1 MGYAARRKREQ
12 RALRRE
18 ARNLG
23 TGLELLVAPSPTS
36 GPGAKFLDRDLSLI
50 RAGLLYADRVELLSP
65 SALMLSGVA
74 SISDPTALIA
84 LMNQFD
90 APTLARLGL
99 KGDPANFQ
107 AVLLQL
113 QATMR
118 LSREQRRSLTA
129 AQRSALDE
137 VHARLE
143 QAVSQPTTRAKLES
157 MLEEAGAPELVEA
170 VDAGVLRVR
179 TDIGAADPEA
189 MFASYLEAL
198 RAALVSPTTNLLV
211 DDQVASVARAL
222 IESGQVSPNQL
233 AVARASRARSG
244 AGLISHLPAFLGAD
258 VTSVLSARAELEAP
272 LGRYRSAVSEL
283 TERMKLGPF
292 DEGHGDEIAD
302 FWRDEV
308 RPTVDSLRADLSVSR
323 LTRDAALNV
332 ASDTKALF
340 SGGAVF
346 FGLDWVAEAP
356 TMAAA
361 AAGTVATTVKVAVDA
376 YKGRQQRRED
386 AKSHG
391 MFYLLELD
399 RRLQHRE

>member
-1 MGYAARRKREQ
+1 
-12 RALRRE
+12 
-18 ARNLG
+18 
-23 TGLELLVAPSPTS
+23 
-36 GPGAKFLDRDLSLI
+36 
-50 RAGLLYADRVELLSP
+50 
-65 SALMLSGVA
+65 
-74 SISDPTALIA
+74 
-84 LMNQFD
+84 
-90 APTLARLGL
+90 
-99 KGDPANFQ
+99 
-107 AVLLQL
+107 
-113 QATMR
+113 MR

-170 VDAGVLRVR
+170 LDAGVLRVR

-332 ASDTKALF
+332 ASDTKALV

-361 AAGTVATTVKVAVDA
+361 AAGTVATTVKVAADA

>member
-1 MGYAARRKREQ
+1 MGYAARLKRER

-23 TGLELLVAPSPTS
+23 TGLELLVAPAPDS
-36 GPGAKFLDRDLSLI
+36 GPGTRLLDRDLNLI

-65 SALMLSGVA
+65 SALMLGGAA
-74 SISDPTALIA
+74 SLSDPSALIA
-84 LMNQFD
+84 LLNQLD
-90 APTLARLGL
+90 ANTLAHLGL
-99 KGDPANFQ
+99 KGNPANFQ

-118 LSREQRRSLTA
+118 LSREQKRSLTT
-129 AQRSALDE
+129 AQRSALAE
-137 VHARLE
+137 VHSRLE
-143 QAVSQPTTRAKLES
+143 ESVSQPATTAKLGS

-170 VDAGVLRVR
+170 LESGVLSVR
-179 TDIGAADPEA
+179 TDIGASDPEV
-189 MFASYLEAL
+189 MFERYLDAL
-198 RAALVSPTTNLLV
+198 RTALVSPTTNLLV
-211 DDQVASVARAL
+211 DDEVASVARAL

-244 AGLISHLPAFLGAD
+244 AGLISHLPAFPGAD

-292 DEGHGDEIAD
+292 EEGHGDEIAD

-308 RPTVDSLRADLSVSR
+308 RPTVESLRADLSVSG
-323 LTRDAALNV
+323 LARDAALNV
-332 ASDTKALF
+332 ASDTKALA

-346 FGLDWVAEAP
+346 FGLDWGAEVP
-356 TMAAA
+356 TMGAAM
-361 AAGTVATTVKVAVDA
+361 AGVAATTVKAAADA

-391 MFYLLELD
+391 MFYLFELD
-399 RRLQHRE
+399 RRLQLRK

>member
-74 SISDPTALIA
+74 SISDPTAMIA
-84 LMNQFD
+84 LLNQLD
-90 APTLARLGL
+90 ADTLARLGL

-113 QATMR
+113 QATMT
-118 LSREQRRSLTA
+118 LSREQKRRLTT
-129 AQRSALDE
+129 AQRSALAE
-137 VHARLE
+137 VHSRLE
-143 QAVSQPTTRAKLES
+143 QAVSQPTTAAKLES

-170 VDAGVLRVR
+170 LEAGVLRVR

>member
-1 MGYAARRKREQ
+1 MVKTIVRHA
-12 RALRRE
+12 
-18 ARNLG
+18 
-23 TGLELLVAPSPTS
+23 
-36 GPGAKFLDRDLSLI
+36 
-50 RAGLLYADRVELLSP
+50 
-65 SALMLSGVA
+65 
-74 SISDPTALIA
+74 
-84 LMNQFD
+84 
-90 APTLARLGL
+90 LGL
-99 KGDPANFQ
+99 RGDPAKFQ

-170 VDAGVLRVR
+170 LDAGVLRVR

-361 AAGTVATTVKVAVDA
+361 AAGTVATTVKVAADA

>member
-74 SISDPTALIA
+74 SISDPTAMIA
-84 LMNQFD
+84 LLNQLD
-90 APTLARLGL
+90 ADTLAHLGL
-99 KGDPANFQ
+99 RGDPAKFQ
-107 AVLLQL
+107 AVLHQL

-143 QAVSQPTTRAKLES
+143 QAVSQPTTRVKLES

-170 VDAGVLRVR
+170 LDAGVLRVR

-332 ASDTKALF
+332 ASDTKALV

-361 AAGTVATTVKVAVDA
+361 AAGTVATTVKVAADA

>member
-74 SISDPTALIA
+74 SISDPTAMIA
-84 LMNQFD
+84 LLNQLD
-90 APTLARLGL
+90 ADTLAHLGL
-99 KGDPANFQ
+99 RGDPAKFQ

-129 AQRSALDE
+129 AQRSALAE

-170 VDAGVLRVR
+170 LDAGVLRVR

-340 SGGAVF
+340 RGGAVF
-346 FGLDWVAEAP
+346 FGLDWVAEAT

-361 AAGTVATTVKVAVDA
+361 AAGTVATTVKVAADA

>member
-74 SISDPTALIA
+74 SISDPTAMIA
-84 LMNQFD
+84 LLNQLD
-90 APTLARLGL
+90 ADTLAHLGL
-99 KGDPANFQ
+99 RGDPAKFQ

-170 VDAGVLRVR
+170 LDAGVLRVR

-308 RPTVDSLRADLSVSR
+308 RPTVDSLRADPVSYTH
-323 LTRDAALNV
+323 LTL
-332 ASDTKALF
+332 
-340 SGGAVF
+340 
-346 FGLDWVAEAP
+346 P
-356 TMAAA
+356 TI
-361 AAGTVATTVKVAVDA
+361 
-376 YKGRQQRRED
+376 
-386 AKSHG
+386 
-391 MFYLLELD
+391 LLL
-399 RRLQHRE
+399 

>member
-1 MGYAARRKREQ
+1 M
-12 RALRRE
+12 
-18 ARNLG
+18 
-23 TGLELLVAPSPTS
+23 
-36 GPGAKFLDRDLSLI
+36 I

-113 QATMR
+113 QATMT
-118 LSREQRRSLTA
+118 LSREQKRRLTT
-129 AQRSALDE
+129 AQRSALAE
-137 VHARLE
+137 VHSRLE
-143 QAVSQPTTRAKLES
+143 QAVSQPTTAAKLES

-170 VDAGVLRVR
+170 LEAGVLRVR

-308 RPTVDSLRADLSVSR
+308 RPTVDSSAQ
-323 LTRDAALNV
+323 T
-332 ASDTKALF
+332 
-340 SGGAVF
+340 
-346 FGLDWVAEAP
+346 
-356 TMAAA
+356 
-361 AAGTVATTVKVAVDA
+361 
-376 YKGRQQRRED
+376 
-386 AKSHG
+386 
-391 MFYLLELD
+391 
-399 RRLQHRE
+399 